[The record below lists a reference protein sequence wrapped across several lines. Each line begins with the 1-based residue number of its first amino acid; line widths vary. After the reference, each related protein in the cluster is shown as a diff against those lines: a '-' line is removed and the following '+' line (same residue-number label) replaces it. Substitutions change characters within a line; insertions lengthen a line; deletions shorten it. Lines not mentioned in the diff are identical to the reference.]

1 MFECLLSDIFQCS
14 INIPVWLLLYRNIEL
29 KFSLNIIFQCSINI
43 IGQCSINFAVLL
55 LLYTNVERT
64 FKQPFF

>member
-29 KFSLNIIFQCSINI
+29 VFTEHYFSMFYKRYLSMFNKYCSFVIVI
-43 IGQCSINFAVLL
+43 
-55 LLYTNVERT
+55 
-64 FKQPFF
+64 